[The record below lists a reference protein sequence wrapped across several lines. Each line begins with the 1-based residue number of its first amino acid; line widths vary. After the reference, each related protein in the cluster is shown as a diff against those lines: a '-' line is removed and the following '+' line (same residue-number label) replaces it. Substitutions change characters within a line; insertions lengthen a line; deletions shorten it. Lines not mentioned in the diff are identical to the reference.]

1 MQVHLDKDFQI
12 RLPEALV
19 RELRLEPNSTL
30 ELTVQNNKLVLER
43 EPEEAV
49 LVKVGNVWV
58 AQTQLVDSSD
68 EDWVAKMREERM
80 REVSGL

>member
-19 RELRLEPNSTL
+19 RELRFVPNSTL
-30 ELTVQNNKLVLER
+30 ELTVQDNKLVLER

-58 AQTQLVDSSD
+58 AQTQLVDFGD

>member
-30 ELTVQNNKLVLER
+30 ELTVQNNKLVLEL

>member
-19 RELRLEPNSTL
+19 RELRLAPNSTL
-30 ELTVQNNKLVLER
+30 ELTVQNNKLVLEQER
-43 EPEEAV
+43 EEAV

-68 EDWVAKMREERM
+68 EDCVAKMREERM

>member
-30 ELTVQNNKLVLER
+30 ELTVQHNKLVFEL